1 MFIFR
6 VYGHLINGRLG
17 LPPTQIP
24 LMFEH
29 AGMQRLFE
37 FCADDVALAP
47 FHVSRDR
54 PDVPDLDEDSD
65 FRLKNRELVE
75 KPATVFGDVLDPDIA
90 RAALPRTIAP
100 CNGDGMPRFS
110 TILLGHFRFS

>member
-1 MFIFR
+1 MREHRDARGLFFA
-6 VYGHLINGRLG
+6 LIHFADD
-17 LPPTQIP
+17 
-24 LMFEH
+24 MFEH

-37 FCADDVALAP
+37 FRADDMALAL

-54 PDVPDLDEDSD
+54 PDVPDFDENSG

-75 KPATVFGDVLDPDIA
+75 KPAAVFGNVLDPDIT
-90 RAALPRTIAP
+90 RAPLPRTIAP
-100 CNGDGMPRFS
+100 CNSDGMPRFS